1 MTAKILIIDDHDDFR
16 QMVKNHLAAQHLDM
30 EIFEASSGELG
41 IEKALREKVNIIL
54 MDIRLPNING
64 IDAATRIRRHLP
76 ECRIVVLTM
85 FETEAFRKV
94 FKSGDITAYIGK
106 SELYDKLVPVI
117 KGILKEI
124 NGTNK
129 REVPTS

>member
-1 MTAKILIIDDHDDFR
+1 
-16 QMVKNHLAAQHLDM
+16 
-30 EIFEASSGELG
+30 
-41 IEKALREKVNIIL
+41 

-76 ECRIVVLTM
+76 DCRIVVLTM

-106 SELYDKLVPVI
+106 SELYDKLLPVV
-117 KGILKEI
+117 KGILKDI
-124 NGTNK
+124 NNSNK
-129 REVPTS
+129 KELSAGSVKIF

>member
-1 MTAKILIIDDHDDFR
+1 M
-16 QMVKNHLAAQHLDM
+16 
-30 EIFEASSGELG
+30 G

-76 ECRIVVLTM
+76 DCRIVVLTM

-94 FKSGDITAYIGK
+94 FKSGDTTAYIGK
-106 SELYDKLVPVI
+106 SELYDKLMPVI
-117 KGILKEI
+117 KGILKEF

-129 REVPTS
+129 KEVPAS